1 AAHGSHPPGAGPR
14 GRRVEHPPG
23 PRRARSGALP
33 ERGGRDRE
41 PWPAGAG
48 ADEHRR
54 ELGALHRF
62 RPHHAV
68 GRQARRSR
76 ADPGARHR
84 TRHGGR
90 RARAR
95 GRAVLPGQP
104 VRPVGLRPRA
114 CHRARV
120 GRGDGRNARP
130 RVGARR
136 RDDGRH
142 PAAGGAGGRGGAR
155 VLVVDDEPALV
166 DAVGYA
172 RRSEG
177 FDVETA
183 QDGEQALQALS
194 HDEVELVVLDI
205 MLPRLSGI
213 EVCRRMRE
221 ASDVPIIL
229 LSARDA
235 EVDRVLGLESGAD
248 DYVTKPFSMA
258 ELLSRVRAVLRRRE
272 LDLRATGS
280 AVMRIS
286 RLEID
291 PVRHT
296 VKVDGRPVR
305 LTPSEFKLLAL
316 LAGEPERVFTRRE
329 VMQHLWD
336 STYVGDQRACDIHM
350 SNLRRKV
357 ERDPESPEQLVT
369 VRGVGYKLVA
379 VWGGGP
385 TTPEKRT
392 TPLPTGL
399 GHRLMDP
406 QDTRPHSQPPMT

>member
-1 AAHGSHPPGAGPR
+1 M
-14 GRRVEHPPG
+14 
-23 PRRARSGALP
+23 
-33 ERGGRDRE
+33 
-41 PWPAGAG
+41 
-48 ADEHRR
+48 
-54 ELGALHRF
+54 
-62 RPHHAV
+62 
-68 GRQARRSR
+68 
-76 ADPGARHR
+76 
-84 TRHGGR
+84 T
-90 RARAR
+90 
-95 GRAVLPGQP
+95 
-104 VRPVGLRPRA
+104 
-114 CHRARV
+114 
-120 GRGDGRNARP
+120 
-130 RVGARR
+130 
-136 RDDGRH
+136 
-142 PAAGGAGGRGGAR
+142 R

-172 RRSEG
+172 LQSEG

-183 QDGEQALQALS
+183 GDGEAALKVLGDDA
-194 HDEVELVVLDI
+194 VELVVLDI

-280 AVMRIS
+280 AVMRIG

-296 VKVDGRPVR
+296 VKVEGRPVR

-369 VRGVGYKLVA
+369 VRGIGYKLVA
-379 VWGGGP
+379 V
-385 TTPEKRT
+385 
-392 TPLPTGL
+392 
-399 GHRLMDP
+399 
-406 QDTRPHSQPPMT
+406 